1 MMKKNKELILIDGN
15 ALLYRAFYA
24 LPSFTNIDGVPT
36 GAVFGFI
43 RMLMK
48 LLRKEEPQYI
58 ACAFDKGRKTF
69 RHQKS
74 KDYKANRPAMPE
86 ELVAQIPLIKETLG
100 AFRIPVFE
108 EEEYEADDLLG
119 TLAKKGEKEGLQ
131 VKIFSGDKDFL
142 QLVSSSI
149 FVLRPKKGI
158 SGTYLFNE
166 EEVKKEFDISPS
178 QIVDF
183 LALAGD
189 SSDNISGVP
198 GIGPVTAKA
207 LIQEFDSLENLL
219 ENLEKLSLKK
229 RELIKR
235 YISQAKLSKEL
246 ATIITSVPIKINIEE
261 LRVKKPDKDIL
272 FPLFTKLNFKGLM
285 KEFALQKPQKANR
298 KDYSEITTCQNLED
312 LVSKLKEA
320 SFVLAVE
327 KSENLQGIAFLL
339 EGGASYWLPL
349 ERTKIKKDLLIGK
362 LSPILEDSKI
372 KKTTH
377 NFKET
382 IFKIKEWGMNLDGL
396 NFDTELA
403 AYLLD
408 PLSSNYSLR
417 DLSFDYLG
425 IEPGQEFHPVKR
437 AKLTGE
443 LALLLKKRLKEENL
457 WDLFLKVEMP
467 LVEVLVKMQERGIK
481 VNRATLEEFLQDI
494 KKRGERLKEKIYQE
508 TGEKFNINSSK
519 QLGKIL
525 FERLNLP
532 PIKKTKTGYST
543 DEEVLRTLCLLRPSL
558 SKISEY
564 RRLFKLETGYI
575 KPLPELINSKTGR
588 IHTSFNQTVT
598 ATGRLSSSQPNL
610 QNIPIRN
617 KLGERLRKAFLADKG
632 YLFISADYSQIELRL
647 LAHLS
652 RDTNLKSAF
661 LRGED
666 IHRQTAAEI
675 FQVLPLQVTPQMRR
689 KAKIVNFG
697 ILYGISPYGLSRDMG
712 ISQKEAEE
720 YIQRYFKRY
729 LKVREYIDRILE
741 EARKQRYVTTL
752 MGRKRPLPGIL
763 VSNRK
768 RREFAERTAIN
779 SPIQGG
785 AADLI
790 KLSMINLHRRLKKE
804 NSHAYIILQ
813 IHDELLL
820 EAPENQIEMVRKIVK
835 QEMEQVMK
843 LSVPLIVN
851 TKIGKNWGDMK

>member
-1 MMKKNKELILIDGN
+1 MMKKEEEFILIDGN
-15 ALLYRAFYA
+15 ALFYRAFYA
-24 LPSFTNIDGVPT
+24 LPSFSNMEGIPT
-36 GAVFGFI
+36 GAVYGFI

-48 LLRKEEPQYI
+48 LLREEKPQYI

-74 KDYKANRPAMPE
+74 KDYKANRPAMPQ
-86 ELVAQIPLIKETLG
+86 ELVAQIPLIKETLE
-100 AFRIPVFE
+100 AFRIPIFE
-108 EEEYEADDLLG
+108 EEEYEADDILG
-119 TLAKKGEKEGLQ
+119 TLAKKGEKEGLR
-131 VKIFSGDKDFL
+131 VKILTGDKDLL
-142 QLVSSSI
+142 QVVSSSI

-158 SGTYLFNE
+158 SETHLFDE
-166 EEVKKEFDISPS
+166 EEVKKELGVSPS
-178 QIVDF
+178 QIADF

-198 GIGPVTAKA
+198 GIGKVTAKA
-207 LIQEFDSLENLL
+207 LIKEFDSLENLL
-219 ENLEKLSLKK
+219 ENLEELPPKK

-235 YISQAKLSKEL
+235 YIPQAKLSKEL
-246 ATIITSVPIKINIEE
+246 ATIITSVPIEINIEE
-261 LRVKKPDKDIL
+261 LKVKEPDKNIL
-272 FPLFTKLNFKGLM
+272 FSLFKKLNFKGLM
-285 KEFALQKPQKANR
+285 KESALQEPQKTNYE
-298 KDYSEITTCQNLED
+298 DYNEISTYQELEV
-312 LVSKLKEA
+312 LVSKLKKTPFA
-320 SFVLAVE
+320 LAVKE
-327 KSENLQGIAFLL
+327 SENSEGIAFSLR
-339 EGGASYWLPL
+339 EGASYWLPL
-349 ERTKIKKDLLIGK
+349 QQTKIKKDFIIGK

-372 KKTTH
+372 KKTAH
-377 NFKET
+377 NFKKL
-382 IFKIKEWGMNLDGL
+382 IFKIKEWEINLGGL

-403 AYLLD
+403 AYLLN
-408 PLSSNYSLR
+408 PLASNYSLR
-417 DLSFDYLG
+417 DLSLNYLG
-425 IEPGQEFHPVKR
+425 IDPGQEFHPVKR

-443 LALLLKKRLKEENL
+443 LAFLLEKRLKEENL
-457 WDLFLKVEMP
+457 WDLFIEVEIP
-467 LVEVLVKMQERGIK
+467 LVEVLVEMQERGIK
-481 VNRATLEEFLQDI
+481 VNKVTLEEFLQDI
-494 KKRGERLKEKIYQE
+494 KKKGERLKEEIYQE
-508 TGEKFNINSSK
+508 VGERFNINSSK

-525 FERLNLP
+525 FEKLNLP

-543 DEEVLRTLCLLRPSL
+543 DEEVLQALSLIRPSL
-558 SKISEY
+558 TKILEY
-564 RRLFKLETGYI
+564 RRLFKLETSYI
-575 KPLPELINSKTGR
+575 KPLPGLINPRTGR

-617 KLGERLRKAFLADKG
+617 KLGERLRKAFLAERG

-652 RDTNLKSAF
+652 GDANLKSAF

-675 FQVLPLQVTPQMRR
+675 FQVLPLQVTAQMRR

-720 YIQRYFKRY
+720 YIQRYFERY
-729 LKVREYIDRILE
+729 RKVKEYIDRTLE
-741 EARKQRYVTTL
+741 RARKQRYVTTL

-763 VSNRK
+763 ASNKK

-785 AADLI
+785 AADLV
-790 KLSMINLHRRLKKE
+790 KLAMVNLHRRLKKE
-804 NSHAYIILQ
+804 NCHAYIILQ

-820 EAPENQIEMVRKIVK
+820 EVRENQIETVSKIVK
-835 QEMEQVMK
+835 QEMEQVIK

-851 TKIGKNWGDMK
+851 TKIRKNWGDMK

>member
-24 LPSFTNIDGVPT
+24 IPSFSNIEGIPT
-36 GAVFGFI
+36 GAVYGFT
-43 RMLMK
+43 RMLIG

-74 KDYKANRPAMPE
+74 KDYKANRPTMPE
-86 ELVAQIPLIKETLG
+86 DLVAQIPLIKEMLE

-119 TLAKKGEKEGLQ
+119 TLAKKGEKEGLK
-131 VKIFSGDKDFL
+131 VKILTGDKDLL

-158 SGTYLFNE
+158 SGHHLFNE
-166 EEVKKEFDISPS
+166 EEVKKEFGIFPS

-207 LIQEFDSLENLL
+207 LLQEFDSLENLL
-219 ENLEKLSLKK
+219 ENLEKVSLKK

-246 ATIITSVPIKINIEE
+246 ATIVTSVPIEMNFEE
-261 LRVKKPDKDIL
+261 LKVKKPDKDIL
-272 FPLFTKLNFKGLM
+272 FSLFKKLNFKGLM
-285 KEFALQKPQKANR
+285 KEFTSQKPQKANY
-298 KDYSEITTCQNLED
+298 KDYNEITTCQNLED
-312 LVSKLKEA
+312 LVSKLKKT

-327 KSENLQGIAFLL
+327 KSENLEGIAFSLK
-339 EGGASYWLPL
+339 EGGSYWLPL
-349 ERTKIKKDLLIGK
+349 EQTKIKKDLLIGK
-362 LSPILEDSKI
+362 LNPVLENSKI

-377 NFKET
+377 NFKEI

-417 DLSFDYLG
+417 DLSLNYLE
-425 IEPGQEFHPVKR
+425 IEPGQQFHPVKK
-437 AKLTGE
+437 AKFTGE
-443 LALLLKKRLKEENL
+443 LALLLEKKLKEENL
-457 WDLFLKVEMP
+457 WDLFLKVEIP
-467 LVEVLVKMQERGIK
+467 LVGVLVEMQERGIK
-481 VNRATLEEFLQDI
+481 INKTTLEEFLQDI
-494 KKRGERLKEKIYQE
+494 KKRGEKLKKEIYQE
-508 TGEKFNINSSK
+508 AGEKFNINSSK
-519 QLGKIL
+519 QLGRIL
-525 FERLNLP
+525 FEKLNLP

-575 KPLPELINSKTGR
+575 KPLPELINPKTGR

-652 RDTNLKSAF
+652 GDANLKSAF

-666 IHRQTAAEI
+666 IHCQTAAEI

-712 ISQKEAEE
+712 ISQREAEE
-720 YIQRYFKRY
+720 YIQKYFERYP
-729 LKVREYIDRILE
+729 KVKEYIDRTLE
-741 EARKQRYVTTL
+741 KARKQRYVTTL
-752 MGRKRPLPGIL
+752 MGRKRPLPEIL

-790 KLSMINLHRRLKKE
+790 KLSMVNLHRRLKKE
-804 NSHAYIILQ
+804 NWHAYIILQ

-820 EAPENQIEMVRKIVK
+820 EVTENQIEMVRKIVK
-835 QEMEQVMK
+835 QEMEQAMK

>member
-1 MMKKNKELILIDGN
+1 MMKKNKELILIDGS
-15 ALLYRAFYA
+15 AFLYRAFYA
-24 LPSFTNIDGVPT
+24 LPSFTNIEGIPT
-36 GAVFGFI
+36 GAVYGFI
-43 RMLMK
+43 RMLMG

-69 RHQKS
+69 RHRKF
-74 KDYKANRPAMPE
+74 KEYKANRPTMPE
-86 ELVAQIPLIKETLG
+86 ELITQIPLVKEMLE

-119 TLAKKGEKEGLQ
+119 TLAKKGEKEGLR
-131 VKIFSGDKDFL
+131 VKILTGDKDFL

-149 FVLRPKKGI
+149 FVLRPRKGVN
-158 SGTYLFNE
+158 GTHLFDE
-166 EEVKKEFDISPS
+166 EEVKKEFGISPS

-198 GIGPVTAKA
+198 GIGPVTARA
-207 LIQEFDSLENLL
+207 LLQEFDSLENLL
-219 ENLEKLSLKK
+219 KNLEKLPLKK
-229 RELIKR
+229 RELMKR
-235 YISQAKLSKEL
+235 YISEAKLSKEL
-246 ATIITSVPIKINIEE
+246 ATIITHVPIVISIEQ
-261 LRVKKPDKDIL
+261 LKTKKPDKDMLLSL
-272 FPLFTKLNFKGLM
+272 FEKLNFKGLI
-285 KEFALQKPQKANR
+285 KEFALQKPQKANY
-298 KDYSEITTCQNLED
+298 KDYNEITTCQNLED
-312 LVSKLKEA
+312 LVSKLKRT

-327 KSENLQGIAFLL
+327 KSENLEGIAFFLK
-339 EGGASYWLPL
+339 GGASYWLPL
-349 ERTKIKKDLLIGK
+349 DQTKINTNLIITK

-372 KKTTH
+372 NKTAH
-377 NFKET
+377 NFKEI
-382 IFKIKEWGMNLDGL
+382 IFKIKEWGMDLDGL
-396 NFDTELA
+396 NLDIKLA
-403 AYLLD
+403 AYLLN
-408 PLSSNYSLR
+408 PLASNYSLR
-417 DLSFDYLG
+417 DLSLNYLG
-425 IEPGQEFHPVKR
+425 IEPGHEFHPVKKAR
-437 AKLTGE
+437 VTGE
-443 LALLLKKRLKEENL
+443 LALILEKRLKEENL
-457 WDLFLKVEMP
+457 WDLLLKVEMP
-467 LVEVLVKMQERGIK
+467 LVEVLVEMQEKGIK
-481 VNRATLEEFLQDI
+481 VNRVILEEFLRDI
-494 KKRGERLKEKIYQE
+494 KKKGERLKEEIYQE

-519 QLGKIL
+519 QLGRIL
-525 FERLNLP
+525 FEKLNLP

-543 DEEVLRTLCLLRPSL
+543 DEEVLQTLCLLRPSL

-575 KPLPELINSKTGR
+575 KPLPALINPKTGR

-652 RDTNLKSAF
+652 RDTNLKDAF

-666 IHRQTAAEI
+666 IHTQTAAEI

-720 YIQRYFKRY
+720 YIQRYFERY
-729 LKVREYIDRILE
+729 PKVKEYIDRILE

-752 MGRKRPLPGIL
+752 MGRKRPLPEIL

-790 KLSMINLHRRLKKE
+790 KLSMVNLHRRLRKE
-804 NSHAYIILQ
+804 NWHAYIILQ

-820 EAPENQIEMVRKIVK
+820 EVSENQIEMVRKIVK

-851 TKIGKNWGDMK
+851 TKIGKNWGEMK

>member
-1 MMKKNKELILIDGN
+1 MMKKKEELILIDGN

-24 LPSFTNIDGVPT
+24 LPSFTNMEGIPT
-36 GAVFGFI
+36 GAVYGFI

-48 LLRKEEPQYI
+48 LLRKEKPQYI
-58 ACAFDKGRKTF
+58 ACAFDKGRRTF

-74 KDYKANRPAMPE
+74 EDYKANRPAMPQ
-86 ELVAQIPLIKETLG
+86 ELVAQIPLIKEMLE
-100 AFRIPVFE
+100 AFRIPIFE
-108 EEEYEADDLLG
+108 EEEYEADDILG
-119 TLAKKGEKEGLQ
+119 TLAKKGEKEGLR
-131 VKIFSGDKDFL
+131 VKILTGDKDLL
-142 QLVSSSI
+142 QVVSSSI

-158 SGTYLFNE
+158 SETHLFDE
-166 EEVKKEFDISPS
+166 EEVKKEFGVSPS
-178 QIVDF
+178 QIADF

-198 GIGPVTAKA
+198 GIGPTTAKA
-207 LIQEFDSLENLL
+207 LIKEFDSLENLL
-219 ENLEKLSLKK
+219 ENLEELSLKK

-235 YISQAKLSKEL
+235 YIPQVKLSKEL
-246 ATIITSVPIKINIEE
+246 ATIVTSVPIEINIEE
-261 LRVKKPDKDIL
+261 LKVKEPDKNIL
-272 FPLFTKLNFKGLM
+272 FSFFKKLNFKGLM
-285 KEFALQKPQKANR
+285 KESALQKPQKANYE
-298 KDYSEITTCQNLED
+298 DYNQISTYQELEV
-312 LVSKLKEA
+312 LVSQLKKTPFA
-320 SFVLAVE
+320 LAVKE
-327 KSENLQGIAFLL
+327 SENSEGIAFSLR
-339 EGGASYWLPL
+339 EGASYWLPL
-349 ERTKIKKDLLIGK
+349 QQTKIKKDLIIGK

-372 KKTTH
+372 KKTAH
-377 NFKET
+377 NFKKL
-382 IFKIKEWGMNLDGL
+382 IFKIKEWEINLGGL

-403 AYLLD
+403 AYLLN
-408 PLSSNYSLR
+408 PLASNYSLR
-417 DLSFDYLG
+417 DLSLNYLG
-425 IEPGQEFHPVKR
+425 IDPGQEFHPVKR

-443 LALLLKKRLKEENL
+443 LAFLLEKRLKEENL
-457 WDLFLKVEMP
+457 WDLFLKVEIP
-467 LVEVLVKMQERGIK
+467 LVEVLVEMQERGIK
-481 VNRATLEEFLQDI
+481 VNKVILEEFLQDI
-494 KKRGERLKEKIYQE
+494 KKRGERLKEEIYQE
-508 TGEKFNINSSK
+508 VGERFNISSSK

-543 DEEVLRTLCLLRPSL
+543 DEEVLQALCLIRPSL
-558 SKISEY
+558 AKILEY
-564 RRLFKLETGYI
+564 RRLFKLETSYI
-575 KPLPELINSKTGR
+575 KPLPGLINPRTGR

-617 KLGERLRKAFLADKG
+617 KLGERLRKAFLAERG

-652 RDTNLKSAF
+652 GDVNLKSAF

-675 FQVLPLQVTPQMRR
+675 FQVLPLQVTAPMRR

-720 YIQRYFKRY
+720 YIQRYFERY
-729 LKVREYIDRILE
+729 RKVKEYIDRTLE

-763 VSNRK
+763 ASNKK

-785 AADLI
+785 AADLV
-790 KLSMINLHRRLKKE
+790 KLAMVNLHRRLKKE
-804 NSHAYIILQ
+804 NCHAYIILQ

-820 EAPENQIEMVRKIVK
+820 EVRENQIETVRKIVK

-843 LSVPLIVN
+843 LSVPLVVN
-851 TKIGKNWGDMK
+851 TKIRKNWGDMK

>member
-24 LPSFTNIDGVPT
+24 LPSFTNFEGVPT
-36 GAVFGFI
+36 GAVFGFT
-43 RMLMK
+43 RMLIKIM
-48 LLRKEEPQYI
+48 RKEEPQYI

-74 KDYKANRPAMPE
+74 KDYKANRPTMPE
-86 ELVAQIPLIKETLG
+86 ELVAQIPLIKETLE

-119 TLAKKGEKEGLQ
+119 TLAKKGEKEGLK
-131 VKIFSGDKDFL
+131 VKILSGDKDFL

-158 SGTYLFNE
+158 SGTHLFNE
-166 EEVKKEFDISPS
+166 KEVKKEFDISPS

-207 LIQEFDSLENLL
+207 LLQEFDSLENLL
-219 ENLEKLSLKK
+219 ENLEKLPLKK

-235 YISQAKLSKEL
+235 HISQAKLSKEL
-246 ATIITSVPIKINIEE
+246 ATIITSVPIEMNIEE
-261 LRVKKPDKDIL
+261 LKVKEPDKDIL
-272 FPLFTKLNFKGLM
+272 FSLLKKLNFKGLM
-285 KEFALQKPQKANR
+285 KEFTLQKLQKANY
-298 KDYSEITTCQNLED
+298 KDYNEITTCQNLED
-312 LVSKLKEA
+312 LVSKLKKT

-327 KSENLQGIAFLL
+327 KSGNLEGMAFFLK
-339 EGGASYWLPL
+339 GGASYWLPL
-349 ERTKIKKDLLIGK
+349 EQTKIKKNLIIGK

-377 NFKET
+377 NFKEI

-408 PLSSNYSLR
+408 PLASNYSLR
-417 DLSFDYLG
+417 DLSFNYLG

-443 LALLLKKRLKEENL
+443 LAFLLEKRLKEENL
-457 WDLFLKVEMP
+457 WDLFLKVEIP
-467 LVEVLVKMQERGIK
+467 LVEVLVEMQERGIK

-494 KKRGERLKEKIYQE
+494 KKRGERLKEEIYQE

-575 KPLPELINSKTGR
+575 KPLPELINPKTGR

-617 KLGERLRKAFLADKG
+617 KLGERLRKAFLADRG

-666 IHRQTAAEI
+666 IHRQTAAEV

-720 YIQRYFKRY
+720 YIQRYFGRY
-729 LKVREYIDRILE
+729 PKVKEYIDRILE

-752 MGRKRPLPGIL
+752 MGRKRPLPEIL

-804 NSHAYIILQ
+804 NWHAYIILQ

-843 LSVPLIVN
+843 LSIPLIVN